1 MMSVENVLIV
11 EINKNNMSYYKE
23 IIEDNKKQLKADG
36 MTEEEIAKIKGPN
49 KYKIYTLKLNK

>member
-1 MMSVENVLIV
+1 
-11 EINKNNMSYYKE
+11 MSYYKE